1 MVELFFVFSL
11 LNKRLQEAS
20 NEAMQLQ
27 NYTAKVESQLAESTN
42 ENKTIKEENMKLC
55 RKVS

>member
-20 NEAMQLQ
+20 NEAIQLQ
-27 NYTAKVESQLAESTN
+27 NHTAKVESQLAESTN